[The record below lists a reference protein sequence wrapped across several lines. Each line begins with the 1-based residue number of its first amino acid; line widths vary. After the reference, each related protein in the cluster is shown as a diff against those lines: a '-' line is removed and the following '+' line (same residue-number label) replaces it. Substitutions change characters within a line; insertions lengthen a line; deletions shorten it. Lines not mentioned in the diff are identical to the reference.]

1 MSRFEVI
8 AEMRKKLTLAELAK
22 VAGGTVRGPA
32 TLPIGGVNTV
42 IDAREDEITWVRGDE
57 FRKKLETSRAGAV
70 VVSPSFGATPM
81 PAVLCEDPELGFLRI
96 LERFAPPIPRPPV
109 GIDPAARVAENV
121 TLGGAVAIGPHV
133 VIGERAEIG
142 DRTVL
147 HAGVF
152 VGPDTTVGADCE
164 LWAGVVVR
172 ERCRLGNRV
181 IIHPNAVIGADGFGY
196 HFTEGRHQKIPQI
209 GSVRIEDD
217 VEIGANSCIDR
228 AKFGVTVI
236 GQGTKIDNLVQV
248 AHNVQI
254 GTHCVLA
261 GQVGLSG
268 SVRLGRY
275 VVLGGQAG
283 VADHIGLGDG
293 VRVAATSLVMR
304 SFPAGKT
311 IGGSP
316 AKEHRDWLREEV
328 QLRRLPEWVAALKD
342 LTRRIERLER
352 AADNQ
357 QTS

>member
-1 MSRFEVI
+1 
-8 AEMRKKLTLAELAK
+8 MRKKLTLVELAK

-42 IDAREDEITWVRGDE
+42 ADAREDEITWVRGDE

-96 LERFAPPIPRPPV
+96 LERFAPPLPRPPV
-109 GIDPAARVAENV
+109 GIDPTARVAENAA
-121 TLGGAVAIGPHV
+121 LGVAVAIGPHV
-133 VIGERAEIG
+133 VIGEKCEIG

-152 VGPDTTVGADCE
+152 VGPETTVGADCE
-164 LWAGVVVR
+164 LWPGVVVR

-181 IIHPNAVIGADGFGY
+181 TVHPNVVIGADGFGY

-209 GSVRIEDD
+209 GIVRIEDD

-228 AKFGVTVI
+228 AKFGVTVV

-283 VADHIGLGDG
+283 VIDHLVVGDG
-293 VRVAATSLVMR
+293 VRVGARSAVFK

-311 IGGSP
+311 IGGYP
-316 AKEHRDWLREEV
+316 AREHRDWLREEV

-342 LTRRIERLER
+342 LTKRIERLER

-357 QTS
+357 QAS